1 MTAPN
6 RRGTRTPS
14 SLTIRLIALLI
25 VSLLA
30 VQTGVFLWS
39 VHMRSQEQLKLIAS
53 DRARLAVTVHQL
65 LDRLPAREKKSVAD
79 RLKYRNFTLS
89 IIPAG
94 KTPTLAQS
102 YSQESLLLRRI
113 LKNLFKLTY
122 PDSSLQERIITNVEE
137 IGDRWSVQP
146 SLDLPESNNF
156 IAFRGKA
163 ALPFEDNTWLLIN
176 YTAILHISDNLFG
189 LLIGLAIQLM
199 LQIILTVVII
209 RLVTRPL
216 RQLARVAEQLPP
228 NLPEEALD
236 ELPSSGAREVVQTS
250 QALKAMLARIR
261 HFVDER
267 MRLLA
272 CLSHD
277 LRTPIAR
284 LRLQLESE
292 PELRRPDL
300 VFDALGDLQ
309 NLAES
314 AIELARSG
322 QDREPVRRASL
333 KALLESLVADFE
345 EHDDPVGR
353 ECLEGADCRLRLL
366 VERDAQC
373 LIRPAAFRRCVE
385 NLVSNALNYGRTT
398 AIFLEIDAKE
408 KRAVIRIEDDGPG
421 IPDEKLEEVF
431 QPFCRLESTARRHG
445 RGAGLGLSIAR
456 DIARRNGAE
465 ISLANRPEGG
475 LTATL
480 ILPFAPDAGDCEQ

>member
-1 MTAPN
+1 MSA
-6 RRGTRTPS
+6 RKRGGTKTPS
-14 SLTIRLIALLI
+14 TLTIRLIVLLI

-39 VHMRSQEQLKLIAS
+39 VHMRSQEQLMLIAS
-53 DRARLAVTVHQL
+53 DRARLAITLYQI
-65 LDRLPAREKKSVAD
+65 LDRLSASEKALAVNTLA
-79 RLKYRNFTLS
+79 YRNFTLS
-89 IIPAG
+89 LIPG
-94 KTPTLAQS
+94 GDEPSFSQKD
-102 YSQESLLLRRI
+102 SQESLLLRRR
-113 LKNLFKLTY
+113 LRELFELTC
-122 PDSSLQERIITNVEE
+122 PSSPLQEHIIANVEE
-137 IGDRWSVQP
+137 IGDRWNIQP
-146 SLDLPESNNF
+146 TLDLLGIYDF
-156 IAFRGKA
+156 IAFHGKA
-163 ALPFEDNTWLLIN
+163 ALPFSDGSWLEIN
-176 YTAILHISDNLFG
+176 YTAIPHVSDNLFG
-189 LLIGLAIQLM
+189 LLMELGIQFA

-216 RQLARVAEQLPP
+216 RQLARVAERLPP
-228 NLPEEALD
+228 DLPEEALD
-236 ELPSSGAREVVQTS
+236 ELPSSGAREVAQTS

-353 ECLEGADCRLRLL
+353 ECLEGADCRLRLFA
-366 VERDAQC
+366 ERDAHC

-385 NLVSNALNYGRTT
+385 NLVSNALNYGRTA
-398 AIFLEIDAKE
+398 AIFLESDAKE

-421 IPDEKLEEVF
+421 IPGEKLEEVF

-445 RGAGLGLSIAR
+445 RGARLGLAIAR

-475 LTATL
+475 LRATL
-480 ILPFAPDAGDCEQ
+480 NIPLAPDA

>member
-1 MTAPN
+1 MSA
-6 RRGTRTPS
+6 RKRGGTKTPS
-14 SLTIRLIALLI
+14 TLTIRLIVLLI

-39 VHMRSQEQLKLIAS
+39 VHMRSQEQLMLIAS
-53 DRARLAVTVHQL
+53 DRARLAITLYQI
-65 LDRLPAREKKSVAD
+65 LDRLSASEKALAVNTLA
-79 RLKYRNFTLS
+79 YRNFTLS
-89 IIPAG
+89 LIPG
-94 KTPTLAQS
+94 GDEPSFSQKD
-102 YSQESLLLRRI
+102 SQESLLLRRR
-113 LKNLFKLTY
+113 LRELFELTC
-122 PDSSLQERIITNVEE
+122 PSSPLQEHIIANVEE
-137 IGDRWSVQP
+137 IGDRWNIQP
-146 SLDLPESNNF
+146 TLDLLGIYDF
-156 IAFRGKA
+156 IAFHGKA
-163 ALPFEDNTWLLIN
+163 ALPFSDGSWLEIN
-176 YTAILHISDNLFG
+176 YTAIPHVSDNLFG
-189 LLIGLAIQLM
+189 LLMELGIQFA

-216 RQLARVAEQLPP
+216 RQLARVAERLPP
-228 NLPEEALD
+228 DLPEEALD
-236 ELPSSGAREVVQTS
+236 ELPSSGAREVAQTS

-345 EHDDPVGR
+345 EHDDP
-353 ECLEGADCRLRLL
+353 D
-366 VERDAQC
+366 
-373 LIRPAAFRRCVE
+373 
-385 NLVSNALNYGRTT
+385 
-398 AIFLEIDAKE
+398 
-408 KRAVIRIEDDGPG
+408 
-421 IPDEKLEEVF
+421 
-431 QPFCRLESTARRHG
+431 
-445 RGAGLGLSIAR
+445 
-456 DIARRNGAE
+456 
-465 ISLANRPEGG
+465 
-475 LTATL
+475 
-480 ILPFAPDAGDCEQ
+480 

>member
-1 MTAPN
+1 M
-6 RRGTRTPS
+6 
-14 SLTIRLIALLI
+14 
-25 VSLLA
+25 
-30 VQTGVFLWS
+30 
-39 VHMRSQEQLKLIAS
+39 
-53 DRARLAVTVHQL
+53 
-65 LDRLPAREKKSVAD
+65 
-79 RLKYRNFTLS
+79 
-89 IIPAG
+89 
-94 KTPTLAQS
+94 
-102 YSQESLLLRRI
+102 
-113 LKNLFKLTY
+113 
-122 PDSSLQERIITNVEE
+122 
-137 IGDRWSVQP
+137 
-146 SLDLPESNNF
+146 
-156 IAFRGKA
+156 
-163 ALPFEDNTWLLIN
+163 
-176 YTAILHISDNLFG
+176 
-189 LLIGLAIQLM
+189 
-199 LQIILTVVII
+199 VII

-236 ELPSSGAREVVQTS
+236 ELPASGASEVVHTS
-250 QALKAMLARIR
+250 QALRAMLARIR
-261 HFVDER
+261 DFVDER

-277 LRTPIAR
+277 LRTPITR

-292 PELRRPDL
+292 PDLKRPEL

-345 EHDDPVGR
+345 EHDEPVGR
-353 ECLEGADCRLRLL
+353 ECLEGADCRLRLF

-385 NLVSNALNYGRTT
+385 NLVSNALNYGRTA
-398 AIFLEIDAKE
+398 AIFLEIDTKE

-431 QPFCRLESTARRHG
+431 QPFYRLESMARRHG
-445 RGAGLGLSIAR
+445 RGAGLGLAIAR

-465 ISLANRPEGG
+465 ISLANRPGGG
-475 LTATL
+475 LRATL
-480 ILPFAPDAGDCEQ
+480 NIPLVPDA